1 MLFQLPRLKSPVLI
15 AAVMLL
21 CGCARTTSEGIPN
34 LSEYGNQVQKDNHFN
49 LDLRGNESHDRP
61 AGTLVI
67 WTPEYQGMNPFIQKM
82 IDSTIANLVSRFE
95 SDYSTI
101 KVIWEKYSDSH
112 IYKRY
117 SQEISSG
124 LGPDVL
130 LSHNFMISQLGKRGD
145 IQNVKADFSGLRYTR
160 KKLLKSLKV
169 DGKLYAIPFI
179 VNVQLLCFDKRKI
192 STAPES
198 LDKLVALSKSGI
210 SVAIG
215 GNFLDKMWGL
225 SGLKITSLNSET
237 TSQAAFKDGL
247 TRWIVSLKTMDLE
260 PNLALFKNTAVMTEY
275 FSKGKISIMNC
286 TSIDLPL
293 LREKIGSENLGVAPL
308 PTINGQPATPRLTGA
323 SFVFN
328 PFMSENQKNLAHRF
342 VSFAVSTDQQQQI
355 AINWNSILP
364 VNTNSD
370 FSNQLFPVY
379 RDSEYSLANSF
390 MLTSHEFEILSKKFN
405 TIQTL
410 FEDATSGLMDPDV
423 ASQDIVNQL
432 SVKQ

>member
-1 MLFQLPRLKSPVLI
+1 MLFQLRRLTSTILI
-15 AAVMLL
+15 AAGMLL
-21 CGCARTTSEGIPN
+21 CGCARTTSEVMPN
-34 LSEYGNQVQKDNHFN
+34 PSEYGNQVQKDSQFN
-49 LDLRGNESHDRP
+49 LDLRGSEIHARP
-61 AGTLVI
+61 AGTVVI
-67 WTPEYQGMNPFIQKM
+67 WTPEYQGMDPFIQKM
-82 IDSTIANLVSRFE
+82 IDSTIAELVNRFE

-101 KVIWEKYSDSH
+101 KVIWEKYSDSL

-130 LSHNFMISQLGKRGD
+130 LAHNFMISQLGKRGD
-145 IQNVKADFSGLRYTR
+145 IQDVKADFSGLRYTR
-160 KKLLKSLKV
+160 KKLLESLKV
-169 DGKLYAIPFI
+169 DGKLYAVPFI

-192 STAPES
+192 STPPES
-198 LDKLVALSKSGI
+198 LDKLVELSKSGI

-225 SGLKITSLNSET
+225 PGLKITSLNSKKA
-237 TSQAAFKDGL
+237 SQAAFKDSL

-275 FSKGKISIMNC
+275 FSQGKISIMNC

-293 LREKIGSENLGVAPL
+293 LREKIGVENLGVAPL
-308 PTINGQPATPRLTGA
+308 PSINGQPASPRLTGA

-328 PFMSENQKNLAHRF
+328 PFMSKNQKNLAHRF
-342 VSFAVSTDQQQQI
+342 ASFAVSTDQQQQI

-370 FSNQLFPVY
+370 FNNQLFPIY

-390 MLTSHEFEILSKKFN
+390 MLSSQEFEVLAKKFN